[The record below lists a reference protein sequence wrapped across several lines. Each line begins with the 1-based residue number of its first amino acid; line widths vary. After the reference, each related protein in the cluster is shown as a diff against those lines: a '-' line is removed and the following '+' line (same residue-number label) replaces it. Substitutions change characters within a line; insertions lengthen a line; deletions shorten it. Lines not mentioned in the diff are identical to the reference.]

1 MTRFRERIQ
10 KHKVL
15 AWILTLAYIVF
26 QGCFSFPFSNEL
38 FPLTGSK
45 AVILLIGYGLIGF
58 CFAGI
63 LLKKKGLIVW
73 LLSLIFTGI
82 GLLCRYALEYGEVSN
97 TMNFIPQSILSYL
110 IVVPLYCTVAYW
122 CIHML
127 DGKKQSS

>member
-1 MTRFRERIQ
+1 MTRFRERMQ
-10 KHKVL
+10 NHKVL
-15 AWILTLAYIVF
+15 AWSLTLAYIVF

-58 CFAGI
+58 CFAGM
-63 LLKKKGLIVW
+63 LTKKKELIVW

-97 TMNFIPQSILSYL
+97 TIHFIPQSILLYL
-110 IVVPLYCTVAYW
+110 IIVPPYCAATYW
-122 CIHML
+122 CFHKL
-127 DGKKQSS
+127 DGKQGSV